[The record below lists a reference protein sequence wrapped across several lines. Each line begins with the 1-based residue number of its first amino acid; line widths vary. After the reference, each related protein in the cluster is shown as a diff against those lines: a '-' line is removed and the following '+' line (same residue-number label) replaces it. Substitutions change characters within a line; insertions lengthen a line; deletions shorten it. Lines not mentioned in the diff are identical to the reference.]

1 MDSPE
6 FHFAVDSIANHFG
19 SRRQHSRNGMT
30 LRAISKLAFAVSM
43 VAGLVGGDATAQ
55 QAVPTPGGAKAIFG
69 AVALPTQGP
78 PQSIGFYAKGCLS
91 GAVALPVTGPT
102 WQAMRVSRNRR
113 WGRPETIAFL
123 ERLSQDAAKFDGWP
137 GILVGDI
144 SQPRGGP
151 MFNGHASHQI
161 GLDADVWLTPMP
173 KRTLTPTER
182 ESLPFTTMLQKNAFL
197 TIDPNIWTEAR
208 AKLLMRAASYPQ
220 VERIFVNPAIKKKV
234 CDTWSGDR
242 SNLGKLRPE
251 YGHDSHFHIRLRC
264 PPGSIGCTPQAPV
277 ATGDG
282 CDKTLAWWFT
292 KEPWAKP
299 VPKPGAKPVKPR
311 EMMVSDLPTAC
322 KAVLAAPST
331 TSIYA
336 TTSGGKT
343 GVVPAQPLSGAE
355 PDDQLPATEQ

>member
-6 FHFAVDSIANHFG
+6 FHFAVDSNANHFG

-43 VAGLVGGDATAQ
+43 AAGLVGGDATAQ
-55 QAVPTPGGAKAIFG
+55 QAVPTPGSAKAIFG

-197 TIDPNIWTEAR
+197 TIDPNVWTEAR
-208 AKLLMRAASYPQ
+208 AKLLMRAGPATAATLASFGRNM
-220 VERIFVNPAIKKKV
+220 VTIRISTSVFVALRV
-234 CDTWSGDR
+234 R
-242 SNLGKLRPE
+242 SAVRRRRRWRPV
-251 YGHDSHFHIRLRC
+251 
-264 PPGSIGCTPQAPV
+264 TV
-277 ATGDG
+277 ATRR
-282 CDKTLAWWFT
+282 L
-292 KEPWAKP
+292 
-299 VPKPGAKPVKPR
+299 PGGSRKSRGPSQCRSP
-311 EMMVSDLPTAC
+311 
-322 KAVLAAPST
+322 APSR
-331 TSIYA
+331 
-336 TTSGGKT
+336 
-343 GVVPAQPLSGAE
+343 
-355 PDDQLPATEQ
+355 